1 MSGPLAGIRVL
12 DFTRLL
18 PGPFGTML
26 LADLGAEVWRIDGA
40 PDLLTILPPVDGDVS
55 ISHRQINRGKL
66 SLSLDL
72 KHPRGAE
79 VARRLAAASDVVVEQ
94 FRPGVMDRL
103 GAGYQALRA
112 SNPKIIYCSITG
124 YGQDG
129 PLRDRAGHDINYLA
143 LSGLMSFAGRRDAG
157 PVPLPI
163 QVADQCAG
171 GLNAVIA
178 ILAAL
183 IHRGR
188 AGEGQY
194 IDISMTDG
202 AINLGAIYGAASLLL
217 GQDPT
222 REGTFLNGACFYD
235 FYETKDGGFM
245 SVGGLE
251 PQFQAALLKTL
262 GREDLAGKLIAVG
275 PACDEMKTALRV
287 EFKKRTRAEW
297 VEIFAKVDACVEPVL
312 TVSEAMAS
320 PLARER
326 GMVVEVPRPDG
337 TPMNQVAAPFK
348 FSQTPCEYRTAGERP
363 GAHTDQVLAA
373 AGFSAA
379 EIAELRAQG
388 AVK

>member
-1 MSGPLAGIRVL
+1 MSGPLSGIRVL

-26 LADLGAEVWRIDGA
+26 LADLGAEIWRIDGT
-40 PDLLTILPPVDGDVS
+40 PDLLTILPPSDGDVS
-55 ISHRQINRGKL
+55 VSHRQVNRGKR

-72 KHPRGAE
+72 KHARGGE
-79 VARRLAAASDVVVEQ
+79 VARRLAAACDVVVEQ

-103 GAGYQALRA
+103 GAGYEALRA
-112 SNPKIIYCSITG
+112 ANPKIIYCSITG
-124 YGQDG
+124 YGQTG

-143 LSGLMSFAGRRDAG
+143 LSGLMSFAGRRDGG
-157 PVPLPI
+157 PVPPPI
-163 QVADQCAG
+163 QIADQCAG
-171 GLNAVIA
+171 GMNAVIA

-183 IHRGR
+183 VHRDR

-202 AINLGAIYGAASLLL
+202 AINLGAVYGAASLAA

-222 REGTFLNGACFYD
+222 REGTFLNGACCYD

-251 PQFQAALLKTL
+251 PQFQAAMLKTL
-262 GREDLAGKLIAVG
+262 GREDLAGRLLAVG
-275 PACDEMKTALRV
+275 PACDEVKAELRA
-287 EFKKRTRAEW
+287 EFKKRTRDEW
-297 VEIFAKVDACVEPVL
+297 AEIFKTIDACVEPVL
-312 TVSEAMAS
+312 TVSEALAS

-326 GMVVEVPRPDG
+326 GMVVELPRPDG
-337 TPMNQVAAPFK
+337 TRMKQVAAPYK
-348 FSQTPCEYRTAGERP
+348 FSATPCEYRTAGERP
-363 GAHTDQVLAA
+363 GSHTDQLLAA
-373 AGFSAA
+373 AGFSAV